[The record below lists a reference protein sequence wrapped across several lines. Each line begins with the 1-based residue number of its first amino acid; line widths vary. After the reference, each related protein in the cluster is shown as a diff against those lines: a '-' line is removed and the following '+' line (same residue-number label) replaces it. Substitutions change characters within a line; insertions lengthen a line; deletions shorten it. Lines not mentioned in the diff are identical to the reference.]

1 MCTSSSSGTRC
12 SLRIYLSDTVVQGS
26 EMQVCSSKVCVGE
39 YRWRR
44 MCGMEVWNGTPAAPA
59 VHVAAHEFVQGTQVA
74 WGARVTIRLIMQVTG
89 VSLIHAL
96 GLITLTFTLTFTSN

>member
-39 YRWRR
+39 HRGGCVGWRY
-44 MCGMEVWNGTPAAPA
+44 G
-59 VHVAAHEFVQGTQVA
+59 AAHQRFQQYTLQ
-74 WGARVTIRLIMQVTG
+74 LM
-89 VSLIHAL
+89 SLCRGHRWHREH
-96 GLITLTFTLTFTSN
+96 G